1 MKVWC
6 WESGQRHPRPAPPHT
21 TADLLSL
28 DCEAARVLEAAGL
41 GAALSERAHVLHRVG
56 VEDDD
61 AAVDRVGDE
70 QRVRALGERHPLR
83 APKLSLLRAMTAR
96 RTCRL
101 ALEHLDPL
109 HPVVARLDNVDD
121 GAVGDD
127 TRVAPQLA
135 RAAAW
140 RAEGRHKFTL
150 RSEHLKPEVDAV
162 RDAQVAIR
170 ERRDESWHP
179 KLASTLTAFTE

>member
-1 MKVWC
+1 MRVKVWC

-70 QRVRALGERHPLR
+70 RGDG
-83 APKLSLLRAMTAR
+83 LLTVVQVHEPA
-96 RTCRL
+96 
-101 ALEHLDPL
+101 DVPL
-109 HPVVARLDNVDD
+109 HVRLVARVLEL
-121 GAVGDD
+121 A
-127 TRVAPQLA
+127 AQL
-135 RAAAW
+135 
-140 RAEGRHKFTL
+140 H
-150 RSEHLKPEVDAV
+150 HLVSLEKSFF
-162 RDAQVAIR
+162 IY
-170 ERRDESWHP
+170 HFI
-179 KLASTLTAFTE
+179 LAYF